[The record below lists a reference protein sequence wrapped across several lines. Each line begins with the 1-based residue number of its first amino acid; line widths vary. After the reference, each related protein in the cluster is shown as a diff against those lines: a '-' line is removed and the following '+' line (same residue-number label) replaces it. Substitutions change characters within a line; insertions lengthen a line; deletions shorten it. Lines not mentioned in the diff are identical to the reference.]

1 MMYGT
6 KINSTV
12 KSLNNF
18 VKAFF
23 MQLIHK
29 ENVRVWSYNKSEV
42 TIITTIQS
50 SNKIVYLD
58 LRNKMEYETK
68 TNIINW

>member
-1 MMYGT
+1 MYGT

-23 MQLIHK
+23 MQLIDEEK
-29 ENVRVWSYNKSEV
+29 VIISSDDKSP
-42 TIITTIQS
+42 S
-50 SNKIVYLD
+50 HYFNFY
-58 LRNKMEYETK
+58 TK
-68 TNIINW
+68 L